1 MVKELG
7 KIVLMIFLATI
18 MIFSLN
24 VVVVSAVT
32 ENDIKNKGDE
42 INKTK
47 EKLDGVEEELKGT
60 LKQIDKLMKM
70 I

>member
-47 EKLDGVEEELKGT
+47 EKL
-60 LKQIDKLMKM
+60 
-70 I
+70 